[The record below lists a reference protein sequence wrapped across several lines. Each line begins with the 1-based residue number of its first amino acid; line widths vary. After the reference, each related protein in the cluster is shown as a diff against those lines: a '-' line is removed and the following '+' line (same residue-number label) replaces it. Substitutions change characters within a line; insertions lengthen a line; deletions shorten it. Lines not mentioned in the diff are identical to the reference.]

1 MTETKPQPLTPK
13 AEKPAKK
20 KKVRSY
26 SVNDILNWK
35 FEKSQMPEAWEKHL
49 GNIDSRFIIYVD
61 GEPGNGKTEYI
72 MQMVKMLTNSIGK
85 TRLNNVE
92 QGKHTQ
98 IKASVLRNDLKNSV
112 PVGKFQYDMV
122 RDYEAFKAKIKRP
135 NSGKVIIIDSI
146 SYWPL
151 SLAQIQELIDTFKT
165 KSFVFV
171 AYKSAFTRNQPIM
184 HNCDIKVRIEKFV
197 AESSGRFGGND
208 KYYIWPEKYPPVQKL
223 PAQAQ
228 QELFDDS
235 KIEKGVDNRLDE
247 LMTASLENLIR
258 SPHESKEAE

>member
-1 MTETKPQPLTPK
+1 MTETKPQLV
-13 AEKPAKK
+13 K

-35 FEKSQMPEAWEKHL
+35 FEKSAMPEAWEKHL
-49 GNIDSRFIIYVD
+49 GNIDSRFTMYVD
-61 GEPGNGKTEYI
+61 GEPGNGKTEYV
-72 MQMVKMLTNSIGK
+72 MQMVKMLTNHIGK

-122 RDYEAFKAKIKRP
+122 RDYAAFKAKIARP

-151 SLAQIQELIDTFKT
+151 SLAQIQDLIDTFKT

-171 AYKSAFTRNQPIM
+171 AYKAAFTRNQPII
-184 HNCDIKVRIEKFV
+184 HNCDIKIRIEKFV
-197 AESSGRFGGND
+197 AHVTGSRFGGNEN
-208 KYYIWPEKYPPVQKL
+208 YYIWPEQYPPVKKQRETTGNL
-223 PAQAQ
+223 FGNPELRQAMNE
-228 QELFDDS
+228 ELAPVF
-235 KIEKGVDNRLDE
+235 GHV
-247 LMTASLENLIR
+247 LENHN
-258 SPHESKEAE
+258 SHESKEAE

>member
-1 MTETKPQPLTPK
+1 MIDTKPTTAAKPK
-13 AEKPAKK
+13 A

-35 FEKSQMPEAWEKHL
+35 FERSQMPEAWEKHL
-49 GNIDSRFIIYVD
+49 GNIDSRFIMYVD
-61 GEPGNGKTEYI
+61 GEPGNGKTEYV
-72 MQMVKMLTNSIGK
+72 MQMVKMLTNHIGK

-171 AYKSAFTRNQPIM
+171 AYKSAFTRNQAII

-197 AESSGRFGGND
+197 AEVTGSRFGGNEN
-208 KYYIWPEKYPPVQKL
+208 YYIWPEQYPPVKKVQH
-223 PAQAQ
+223 AQTGDLFSTPLQ
-228 QELFDDS
+228 QV
-235 KIEKGVDNRLDE
+235 I
-247 LMTASLENLIR
+247 
-258 SPHESKEAE
+258 HESKEAE